1 MVLDELVELIAG
13 ADFDDLPDAAVQAAQ
28 AFILDS
34 LAVGVA
40 GRRNPHRDAV
50 LGVALAWGRGEAAG
64 VLGDSVRVPA
74 PTAAFVNA
82 YQMHCL
88 EFDCVH
94 EPAVV
99 HAMTA
104 VLAAILAECE
114 RAAAPVSGRR
124 FIAAATLGVE
134 VAALLGVAA
143 TAPLTFFRPATAG
156 VFGAAAAVAVL
167 RHYGAAG
174 IRGCFGHA
182 LAQAAGTMQAHE
194 EGKPTLPVQLG
205 NAARAGL
212 VAADLAGAGV
222 PAPEDALEGPYG
234 YFALFERSFDTA
246 GLAEALGK
254 VWRVTELSH
263 KPYPSGRA
271 THGGLEAALQ
281 LRGQGVTAKA
291 LKAMRLSAPPLIH
304 QLVVRPPLADMNLNY
319 ARLCFPY
326 VGATALLH
334 GTVGL
339 EHFTAEALADAE
351 VLAVAQR
358 FSASLNEV
366 EDPAAFTPQTLTAEL
381 TDGSSLAVRIDKV
394 LGSPAHPLSQDQLQ
408 AKVRACLGSVYAD
421 EGRADALMDAV
432 AALPQTADAKA
443 LLGPI
448 TGRRAQTPAEV
459 LQREGRAER

>member
-1 MVLDELVELIAG
+1 MLDDLVELIART
-13 ADFDDLPDAAVQAAQ
+13 DFDELPDAAVQAAQ
-28 AFILDS
+28 TFILDT

-40 GRRNPHRDAV
+40 GRRNPYRDAV
-50 LGVALAWGRGEAAG
+50 LGVADAWGQGEMARILG
-64 VLGDSVRVPA
+64 GSVLVPA

-104 VLAAILAECE
+104 VLAAALAECE
-114 RAAAPVSGRR
+114 QAAAPVSGRR

-134 VAALLGVAA
+134 VAALLGMAA

-156 VFGAAAAVAVL
+156 VFGAAAAVAAL
-167 RHYGAAG
+167 RNYGAAR
-174 IRGCFGHA
+174 IRSCFGHA
-182 LAQAAGTMQAHE
+182 LCHAAGTMQAHE

-212 VAADLAGAGV
+212 VAADLAAAGV

-246 GLAEALGK
+246 GLAETLGK

-271 THGGLEAALQ
+271 THGGVEAVLQ

-304 QLVVRPPLADMNLNY
+304 QLVVRPPLADMNVNY

-339 EHFTAEALADAE
+339 EHFTAEVLQDAE

-358 FSASLNEV
+358 FSASVNEV
-366 EDPAAFTPQTLTAEL
+366 ADPAAFTPQTLTAEL
-381 TDGSSLAVRIDKV
+381 ADGSVLAVRIDQ
-394 LGSPAHPLSQDQLQ
+394 LPGSPSHPLSQAQRQ
-408 AKVRACLGSVYAD
+408 AKVRTCLGSVYAD
-421 EGRADALMDAV
+421 EARADALLDAV

-443 LLGPI
+443 LLEPI
-448 TGRRAQTPAEV
+448 TDGRAQTPAEL

>member
-1 MVLDELVELIAG
+1 MLDDLVELIART
-13 ADFDDLPDAAVQAAQ
+13 DFDELPDAAVQAAQ
-28 AFILDS
+28 TFILDT

-40 GRRNPHRDAV
+40 GRRNPYRDAV
-50 LGVALAWGRGEAAG
+50 LGAVDAWGQGEVAR
-64 VLGDSVRVPA
+64 VLGDSVLVPA

-104 VLAAILAECE
+104 VLAATLAECE
-114 RAAAPVSGRR
+114 QAAAPVSGRQ

-134 VAALLGVAA
+134 VAALLGMAA

-167 RHYGAAG
+167 RNYEAAQ
-174 IRGCFGHA
+174 IRSCFGHA
-182 LAQAAGTMQAHE
+182 LCHAAGTMQAHE

-212 VAADLAGAGV
+212 LAADLAGAGV

-234 YFALFERSFDTA
+234 YFALFERSFDII
-246 GLAEALGK
+246 GLADTLGK

-271 THGGLEAALQ
+271 THGGVEAVLQ
-281 LRGQGVTAKA
+281 LRSQGVTAKA

-304 QLVVRPPLADMNLNY
+304 QLVVRPPLADMNVNY

-339 EHFTAEALADAE
+339 EHFTAEALQDAE
-351 VLAVAQR
+351 VLAAAQR
-358 FSASLNEV
+358 FSASVNEV
-366 EDPAAFTPQTLTAEL
+366 ADPAAFTPQTLTAEL
-381 TDGSSLAVRIDKV
+381 ADGSALAVRIDQ
-394 LGSPAHPLSQDQLQ
+394 LPGSPNHPLSQEQRQ
-408 AKVRACLGSVYAD
+408 AKVRTCLGSVYAD
-421 EGRADALMDAV
+421 EARADALLDAV

-448 TGRRAQTPAEV
+448 TGGRAQTPAEL

>member
-1 MVLDELVELIAG
+1 MVLDELGELIAG
-13 ADFDDLPDAAVQAAQ
+13 TRFDDLPDAAVQAAQ
-28 AFILDS
+28 AFILDT

-40 GRRNPHRDAV
+40 GRRNPYRDAV
-50 LGVALAWGRGEAAG
+50 LGVADAWGQGEMAR

-104 VLAAILAECE
+104 VLAATLAECE
-114 RAAAPVSGRR
+114 QAAVPVSGRQ

-134 VAALLGVAA
+134 VAALLGMAA

-167 RHYGAAG
+167 RNYGAAR
-174 IRGCFGHA
+174 IRPCFGHA
-182 LAQAAGTMQAHE
+182 LCHAAGTMQAHE

-205 NAARAGL
+205 NAARNGL
-212 VAADLAGAGV
+212 VAADLAAAGV
-222 PAPEDALEGPYG
+222 PALEDALEGPYG
-234 YFALFERSFDTA
+234 YFALFERSFDTT
-246 GLAEALGK
+246 GLAETLGK

-271 THGGLEAALQ
+271 THGGVEAVLQ

-304 QLVVRPPLADMNLNY
+304 QLVVRPPQADMNVNY

-339 EHFTAEALADAE
+339 EHFTAEALQDAE

-358 FSASLNEV
+358 FSASVNEV
-366 EDPAAFTPQTLTAEL
+366 ADPAAFTPQTLTAEL
-381 TDGSSLAVRIDKV
+381 ADGSALAVRIDQ
-394 LGSPAHPLSQDQLQ
+394 LPGSPNHPLSQEQRQ
-408 AKVRACLGSVYAD
+408 AKVRTCLGSVYAD
-421 EGRADALMDAV
+421 EARTDALLDAV

-448 TGRRAQTPAEV
+448 TGGRAQTPAEL